1 VFAVRLCILSTIIA
15 VSRDAFAHVKSGRTR
30 LLTSIIRNWGTPVLK
45 SSPLRSVPMDELV
58 DLVSL
63 LVVFCFLV
71 DSAQWLSLCCQ
82 VVTIPFLIGLL
93 VDCLLILP
101 FVDNEVPVLDF
112 SCTWFLGL
120 QLLKFWTKLVSS
132 NLFLLLSWSCSLKL
146 LDRQNCF
153 LTCKVVL
160 ANYACYYY
168 LIGQ

>member
-1 VFAVRLCILSTIIA
+1 MFQLYNEV
-15 VSRDAFAHVKSGRTR
+15 
-30 LLTSIIRNWGTPVLK
+30 
-45 SSPLRSVPMDELV
+45 
-58 DLVSL
+58 VSL
-63 LVVFCFLV
+63 LVFCFLV

-146 LDRQNCF
+146 LDQQNCF

-168 LIGQ
+168 LIGQYPGSLISDATTLVLLFWRFTWQGLHLSWPMSSIKGGIRS